1 MSAKARARISSIP
14 GCQLQ
19 ANKYLRTDVMCPLTP
34 GATASQI
41 GMVCTEKIRLQQ
53 HYDVAVRRWRQ
64 FDAHSQITHLTEE
77 LRKRALAERDA
88 AKDRL
93 TTHQQNCKTCR
104 APQRT

>member
-1 MSAKARARISSIP
+1 MA
-14 GCQLQ
+14 CL
-19 ANKYLRTDVMCPLTP
+19 
-34 GATASQI
+34 
-41 GMVCTEKIRLQQ
+41 EKIRLQQ

-64 FDAHSQITHLTEE
+64 VDAHSQITHLTEE

-104 APQRT
+104 APKRTRGLESDSDLQVRDLR